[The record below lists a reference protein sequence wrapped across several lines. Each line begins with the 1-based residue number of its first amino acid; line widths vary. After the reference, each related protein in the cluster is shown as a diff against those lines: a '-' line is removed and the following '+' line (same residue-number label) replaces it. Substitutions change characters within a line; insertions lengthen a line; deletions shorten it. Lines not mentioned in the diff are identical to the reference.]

1 MINYIVREKIIWWV
15 FHYPF
20 ILKYQSL
27 FSAIKTIDH
36 NKNRLNSPWFQFLQR
51 SIKRKYEALE
61 YMSWK

>member
-36 NKNRLNSPWFQFLQR
+36 NKNRLNSP
-51 SIKRKYEALE
+51 
-61 YMSWK
+61 